1 MSTAATRSARALE
14 REDAELSVQL
24 AKTIK
29 RWCDVVW
36 PPELTTTAMA
46 TAARYRVMDFDLGD
60 ATSYGEEGKQDGDV
74 RQLTGSTRA
83 VTASPEEVGG
93 DGNRR

>member
-1 MSTAATRSARALE
+1 
-14 REDAELSVQL
+14 
-24 AKTIK
+24 
-29 RWCDVVW
+29 
-36 PPELTTTAMA
+36 MA
-46 TAARYRVMDFDLGD
+46 TAARYRVMDIDLVD
-60 ATSYGEEGKQDGDV
+60 ATVHGEEGKQDGDV

>member
-1 MSTAATRSARALE
+1 
-14 REDAELSVQL
+14 
-24 AKTIK
+24 
-29 RWCDVVW
+29 
-36 PPELTTTAMA
+36 MA

-83 VTASPEEVGG
+83 ATASPEEVGG